1 MAQPPRPA
9 ARSLAQARTELLAAV
24 SPLAEQETC
33 PLLEAGGR
41 VLAAPLL
48 APRDVPGFAAAV
60 MDGYALQAASG
71 EPGAWLPV
79 AGASAAG
86 VPYGGTVPPG
96 HVVRISTGAMLP
108 EGTDA
113 VVPQEQVQQ
122 RGAAVQLSAVA
133 TRGQWVRAASAEA
146 ARGDELVPAGH
157 RLRRADIARAAGCGL
172 VTARLWRQPRIAL
185 LTTGAELRDAGEPL
199 TPGLVHDSNGPLLHL
214 LLEALGYQLTAQQ
227 RVDDDPEH
235 LKQALLQLAGQA
247 DVLISTGGVSVGAV
261 DHVRPLLE
269 QLGQLQFWRIA
280 MKPGRPFTTGTLAG
294 CRFFGLP
301 GNPVS
306 AAVTF
311 LQLVWPTLQALEGAT
326 PEPWPRLRVALAEPL
341 LRRAGCAELI
351 RARLETDAAGAP
363 LARVCGAQ
371 DSARLGSLSGAD
383 LLLELDAE
391 TSALPAGHQ
400 VMAQLLRMPV
410 L

>member
-1 MAQPPRPA
+1 MAQPPRTA
-9 ARSLAQARTELLAAV
+9 ARSLAQARAELLAAV
-24 SPLAEQETC
+24 LPLVEQETC
-33 PLLEAGGR
+33 PLLAAGGR

-71 EPGAWLPV
+71 PPGVWLPV
-79 AGASAAG
+79 VGTSAAG
-86 VPYGGTVPPG
+86 APYGGTVPPG
-96 HVVRISTGAMLP
+96 QVVRISTGAVLP
-108 EGTDA
+108 AGTDA
-113 VVPQEQVQQ
+113 VVPQEQVRQD
-122 RGAAVQLSAVA
+122 ATVVQLSTA
-133 TRGQWVRAASAEA
+133 TTTGQWVRAASAEA
-146 ARGDELVPAGH
+146 ARGDELLPAGH
-157 RLRRADIARAAGCGL
+157 RLRRADIARAVGCGL
-172 VTARLWRQPRIAL
+172 VTAQLCRQPRIAL
-185 LTTGAELRDAGEPL
+185 LTTGAELREAGEPL
-199 TPGLVHDSNGPLLHL
+199 TPGLVHDSNGPLLCL
-214 LLEALGYQLTAQQ
+214 LLEALGYQPVAQQ
-227 RVDDDPEH
+227 RVDDDPDH
-235 LKQALLQLAGQA
+235 LKQALLQLASQA

-261 DHVRPLLE
+261 DHVRPLLL
-269 QLGQLQFWRIA
+269 QLGHLQFWRIA

-311 LQLVWPTLQALEGAT
+311 LQLVWPTLQALEGAE

-341 LRRAGCAELI
+341 RRRAGCAELI
-351 RARLETDAAGAP
+351 RARLETDAAGTP

-383 LLLELDAE
+383 LLLEIDAE

-400 VMAQLLRMPV
+400 VMAQLLRIPV
-410 L
+410 F